1 MVPTSCDREFLLET
15 LQMKDF
21 RMGEAASLLGVS
33 VDTVRRWADDGR
45 LATTR
50 TEGGH
55 RLVDAADLARLAAA
69 LAAAPEPGVIAG
81 ASARNRLTGLVTR
94 VVRDGVMAQV
104 DLQAGP
110 FRIVSLM
117 SREAADELGLEP
129 GVVAVASVK
138 ATNVVIEIPE
148 KP

>member
-1 MVPTSCDREFLLET
+1 MH
-15 LQMKDF
+15 DF
-21 RMGEAASLLGVS
+21 RMGEAAALLGVS

-45 LATTR
+45 LATRR

-55 RLVDAADLARLAAA
+55 RLVDAADLARLATA
-69 LAAAPEPGVIAG
+69 LAEAPEPGVIAG

-104 DLQAGP
+104 DIQAGP
-110 FRIVSLM
+110 FRVVSLM

-138 ATNVVIEIPE
+138 ATNVVVEVPQ
-148 KP
+148 

>member
-1 MVPTSCDREFLLET
+1 MH
-15 LQMKDF
+15 DF
-21 RMGEAASLLGVS
+21 RMGEAAALLGVS

-45 LATTR
+45 LTTHR

-55 RLVDAADLARLAAA
+55 RLVDAADLARLATEMAE
-69 LAAAPEPGVIAG
+69 APEPGITAG

-110 FRIVSLM
+110 FRVVSLM

-129 GVVAVASVK
+129 GVVAVASIK
-138 ATNVVIEIPE
+138 ATNVVVEVPQ
-148 KP
+148 